1 MKELYNLV
9 IKGTIETTI
18 TVNKNRL
25 ESEAEI
31 DLKKATE
38 IFNEEIKHRFGEGT
52 RITKMGVT
60 IQKIERLPREKT
72 IAHIA
77 KFNSKNYVSPFD
89 VIIVEEL
96 PVYKSESLKDETF
109 LKELLS
115 FYPNVLNEKDESL
128 HVARNPRGS
137 RDRVYDDKHTRFETL
152 FHDSHIN
159 YGTYHEVEYVAE
171 LDLFKRKE
179 TKK

>member
-9 IKGTIETTI
+9 IKGTIETTV
-18 TVNKNRL
+18 TVSKDKF
-25 ESEAEI
+25 ESETEI
-31 DLKKATE
+31 DLEKATE
-38 IFNEEIKHRFGEGT
+38 IFNNEIKYRFGGGT

-109 LKELLS
+109 LKELLAHN
-115 FYPNVLNEKDESL
+115 PKVLIEKDESL
-128 HVARNPRGS
+128 HVARHPMGS
-137 RDRVYDDKHTRFETL
+137 RDRVSDAKHTRFETL
-152 FHDSHIN
+152 FHDSHIS
-159 YGTYHEVEYVAE
+159 YGIYHEVEYVAE